1 MLDRESTG
9 HAGAD
14 MVLMFAGV
22 FGILISIVAVFSLLF
37 FAWIGFRSEEFH
49 PVAAGLCA
57 GMIMLGICNT
67 FDSVVLINAP
77 NWRRLKVILI
87 RSALAASPLVLVGLL
102 MWIRA

>member
-1 MLDRESTG
+1 
-9 HAGAD
+9 

-22 FGILISIVAVFSLLF
+22 FSVFISIIAVFALLF
-37 FAWIGFRSEEFH
+37 FAWISFRSEEFH

-57 GMIMLGICNT
+57 GMIMFGIWNT

-77 NWRRLKVILI
+77 NRRRLKVILI
-87 RSALAASPLVLVGLL
+87 RSALAASPLVFVGLL